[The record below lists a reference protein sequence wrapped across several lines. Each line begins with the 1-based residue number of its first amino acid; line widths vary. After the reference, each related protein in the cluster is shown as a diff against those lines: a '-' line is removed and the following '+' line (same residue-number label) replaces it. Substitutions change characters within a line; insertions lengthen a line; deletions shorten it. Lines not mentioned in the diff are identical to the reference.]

1 MDNLVIMKN
10 QQAVTTSLQVAE
22 VFEKQHKHVIEAIEA
37 KIQSAENSAY
47 YQNMFAEGEYKDS
60 RGRKQRLYYMN
71 RDGFSFIVFGFT
83 GKKADSFKLKYIEA
97 FNQMEE
103 LLKTQS
109 NLPINNTELLLEAA
123 LKHERGLTLVNQRL
137 DKLETETTINRSQ
150 QRKIQ
155 GLVSSTVIKVLGG
168 KKTLA
173 YQDSS
178 IKQSA
183 FSNCY
188 KQLKALF
195 DVASYVDIPKVRYE
209 EALALIPRWKPNLEL
224 QARIDMANGN
234 GDMFKEVS

>member
-71 RDGFSFIVFGFT
+71 RDGFSFIAFGFT

-109 NLPINNTELLLEAA
+109 NLP
-123 LKHERGLTLVNQRL
+123 
-137 DKLETETTINRSQ
+137 
-150 QRKIQ
+150 
-155 GLVSSTVIKVLGG
+155 
-168 KKTLA
+168 
-173 YQDSS
+173 
-178 IKQSA
+178 
-183 FSNCY
+183 
-188 KQLKALF
+188 
-195 DVASYVDIPKVRYE
+195 
-209 EALALIPRWKPNLEL
+209 
-224 QARIDMANGN
+224 
-234 GDMFKEVS
+234 

>member
-1 MDNLVIMKN
+1 MENLVIMKN
-10 QQAVTTSLQVAE
+10 QEAVTTSLQVAE
-22 VFEKQHKHVIEAIEA
+22 TFNKNHRDVLAAIDDLKEGV
-37 KIQSAENSAY
+37 AENYADLFYEDSY
-47 YQNMFAEGEYKDS
+47 IHPQN
-60 RGRKQRLYYMN
+60 KQKYRQIIMN
-71 RDGFSFIVFGFT
+71 RDGFTLLAMGFT
-83 GKKADSFKLKYIEA
+83 GQKALKFKLKYIEA

-168 KKTLA
+168 KKTSA
-173 YQDSS
+173 YKDSS

-209 EALALIPRWKPNLEL
+209 EALTLILKWKPDLEL

>member
-1 MDNLVIMKN
+1 MENLVITKN

-22 VFEKQHKHVIEAIEA
+22 TFNKNHRDVLAAIDDLKEGV
-37 KIQSAENSAY
+37 AENYADLFYEDSY
-47 YQNMFAEGEYKDS
+47 IHPQN
-60 RGRKQRLYYMN
+60 KQKYRQIIMN
-71 RDGFSFIVFGFT
+71 RDGFTLLAMGFT
-83 GKKADSFKLKYIEA
+83 GQKALKFKLKYIEA

-109 NLPINNTELLLEAA
+109 NLPINNTELLLE
-123 LKHERGLTLVNQRL
+123 
-137 DKLETETTINRSQ
+137 TTINRSQ

-168 KKTLA
+168 KKTSA
-173 YQDSS
+173 YKDSS

-209 EALALIPRWKPNLEL
+209 EALALIPKWKPDLEL

>member
-1 MDNLVIMKN
+1 
-10 QQAVTTSLQVAE
+10 
-22 VFEKQHKHVIEAIEA
+22 
-37 KIQSAENSAY
+37 
-47 YQNMFAEGEYKDS
+47 
-60 RGRKQRLYYMN
+60 
-71 RDGFSFIVFGFT
+71 
-83 GKKADSFKLKYIEA
+83 
-97 FNQMEE
+97 
-103 LLKTQS
+103 
-109 NLPINNTELLLEAA
+109 

-168 KKTLA
+168 KKTSA
-173 YQDSS
+173 YKDSS

-209 EALALIPRWKPNLEL
+209 EALTLIPKRKPDLEL